1 MNFRVG
7 QTASISKVFSY
18 EEVRLFA
25 ELSGDKNP
33 IHLDS
38 DYAKLNVFKKPIVHG
53 MLVSSLTSS
62 VLANNLPG
70 PGTIYLGQS
79 LKFFAPVYH
88 GDELTAEVEIINITS
103 KKQHIFLHTE
113 VKNQNNV
120 TVISGEARVKI

>member
-38 DYAKLNVFKKPIVHG
+38 DYAKLNVFKKPIGHG

-103 KKQHIFLHTE
+103 
-113 VKNQNNV
+113 NY
-120 TVISGEARVKI
+120 SR